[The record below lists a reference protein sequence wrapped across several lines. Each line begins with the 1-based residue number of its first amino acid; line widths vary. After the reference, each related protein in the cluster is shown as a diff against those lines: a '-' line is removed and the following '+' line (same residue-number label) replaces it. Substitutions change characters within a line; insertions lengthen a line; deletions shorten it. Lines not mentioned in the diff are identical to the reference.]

1 MLPSSRCWYSASDA
15 LAHLQ
20 AAGRRHSMARRR
32 SRPRTASKTAPERPL
47 GRHFALVVTLRNR
60 SASAVTITG
69 VGAQEPA
76 PRIIRRIAVQL
87 RLAPPPPSGGLIAAP
102 NLRGWSA
109 APPVPVAIPP
119 GRSAVV
125 QSNFLMGRCDEL
137 GPHQALTLNRAIV
150 VSYRAGRHAGRQKM
164 AQEGAR
170 IILTRR
176 PTIRRC
182 SPPDGASRL
191 LAYDITCT
199 VAERAAV
206 GCHRLPQ
213 GTSGTCTAAS
223 SDWDCTFTD
232 ASNAHERC
240 WLASKRQSLDVRWS

>member
-1 MLPSSRCWYSASDA
+1 
-15 LAHLQ
+15 
-20 AAGRRHSMARRR
+20 MARRR

-150 VSYRAGRHAGRQKM
+150 VSTAQAGTPAAK
-164 AQEGAR
+164 EGAR
-170 IILTRR
+170 IILTR

-206 GCHRLPQ
+206 GCYRLPQ